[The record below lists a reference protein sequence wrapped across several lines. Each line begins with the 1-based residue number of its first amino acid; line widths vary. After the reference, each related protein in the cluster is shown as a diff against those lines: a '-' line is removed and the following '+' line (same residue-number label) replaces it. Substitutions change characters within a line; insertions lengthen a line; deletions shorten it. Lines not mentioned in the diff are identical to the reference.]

1 MRIALP
7 LLILAPLLGGCVATA
22 IEVAANYDKNEAVID
37 FKSPRDD
44 IWKSVLAELRKIG
57 VDTSKAPPAGPTH
70 TSFSFGDGYVK
81 MEPHKSYP
89 AKYTRVRLK
98 YKDMKGA
105 NKDRARRILDRAAHR
120 LGDDAGYPE
129 IDR

>member
-1 MRIALP
+1 MRLVAAFLA
-7 LLILAPLLGGCVATA
+7 LAPLLGGCVATA
-22 IEVAANYDKNEAVID
+22 IEVAANTEKNEAVID
-37 FKSPRDD
+37 FKSPKDD

-70 TSFSFGDGYVK
+70 TSFGFRDGYVK

-89 AKYTRVRLK
+89 NYTRVRLK

-129 IDR
+129 VDK

>member
-7 LLILAPLLGGCVATA
+7 LVILLGGCVATA

-44 IWKSVLAELRKIG
+44 IWKSVLTELRKID

-70 TSFSFGDGYVK
+70 SSFSFRDGYVK

-89 AKYTRVRLK
+89 KYTRVRLK
-98 YKDMKGA
+98 YKDMKGE

-120 LGDDAGYPE
+120 LGDDAAYPE
-129 IDR
+129 VDK